1 VIAMKSEG
9 LAPRAMRM
17 RIDGTYADLIDASTP
32 TPYPT
37 A

>member
-1 VIAMKSEG
+1 MTMKSQG

-32 TPYPT
+32 TPYPP